1 MKNKELQDKRMR
13 EYFFQATREILKA
26 EGLKGISVRNVAE
39 KAGYSYATL
48 YNYFK
53 DINELVFLCVS
64 DFQEECSN
72 FTASQTKKSA
82 RGMEKISMIVM
93 SYMKYFMEYPGIFDL
108 FYLEKVGDFG
118 HNQEIIDIIG
128 RSLPEV
134 CEAEWNYCIDNK
146 QVTKERA
153 ELLNSRLRYIVVGL
167 LLFYLNRR
175 TPKDYQEFLDE
186 AKKQVDEVLAGCFC
200 F

>member
-1 MKNKELQDKRMR
+1 MR

-39 KAGYSYATL
+39 RAGYSYATL

-64 DFQEECSN
+64 DFQEECRI
-72 FTASQTKKSA
+72 FIAGQTKKSA
-82 RGMEKISMIVM
+82 RGMDKISMIVM
-93 SYMKYFMEYPGIFDL
+93 SYMKFFMEYPGIFDL

-118 HNQEIIDIIG
+118 NNQEIIDIIG

-134 CEAEWNYCIDNK
+134 CEAEWQYCIDNK
-146 QVTKERA
+146 LVTKKGV

-175 TPKDYQEFLDE
+175 TPKDYQEFLEE
-186 AKKQVDEVLAGCFC
+186 AKKQVDGVLSDQI
-200 F
+200 

>member
-1 MKNKELQDKRMR
+1 
-13 EYFFQATREILKA
+13 
-26 EGLKGISVRNVAE
+26 
-39 KAGYSYATL
+39 ATL

-64 DFQEECSN
+64 DFQVECSN
-72 FTASQTKKSA
+72 FIAGQTEKSA

-93 SYMKYFMEYPGIFDL
+93 SYMKYFLEYPGIFDL

-118 HNQEIIDIIG
+118 NNQQIIDIIG

-134 CEAEWNYCIDNK
+134 CEAEWNYCIETK
-146 QVTKERA
+146 LITKERA
-153 ELLNSRLRYIVVGL
+153 ELLNSRLTYIVVGL

-186 AKKQVDEVLAGCFC
+186 AKKQVDEVLAN
-200 F
+200 